1 MDRKRKLISF
11 RSSFIFI
18 IKKKLRPTMK
28 RLIYSLFAV
37 AVLAIT
43 MTSCEECLETELLEV
58 RFENVSTYDLENVE
72 VPPEMIGDLKAGER
86 TDYQIFEHIS
96 MSQGRPSTSISAMI
110 GEVEL
115 RNNNYQIMM
124 CGIGWDEDDLKS
136 MQLQP
141 GKYTITID
149 VEEAKAEQNIS
160 NKLYID
166 IRED

>member
-1 MDRKRKLISF
+1 
-11 RSSFIFI
+11 
-18 IKKKLRPTMK
+18 
-28 RLIYSLFAV
+28 
-37 AVLAIT
+37 
-43 MTSCEECLETELLEV
+43 
-58 RFENVSTYDLENVE
+58 
-72 VPPEMIGDLKAGER
+72 
-86 TDYQIFEHIS
+86 
-96 MSQGRPSTSISAMI
+96 AMI